1 MLPTER
7 LAQPLTLPGGAV
19 LPNRLAKSAMAEGMG
34 TDTGEPK
41 EGLVTLY
48 RRWGQGGAGLL
59 ITGNVM
65 IDRAARGEP
74 GDVVVEDEAHL
85 DMLARWAA
93 AAREGGAHAWVQLN
107 HPGRQSLSPEP
118 VAPSPVPM
126 RMGFGMFKTPRALT
140 ENEIEDVIARFGRTA
155 AIVKRAGFDG
165 VQIHGAHGYLVSQ
178 FLSPLTNL
186 RSDGWGGDAER
197 RRRFVL
203 AVVREVRRA
212 VGPGYPV
219 GIKLNSADFQR
230 GGFSEEE
237 SMAVLEALDAEGLD
251 AIEISGGTYESAA
264 MIGMTDRSRAR
275 EAYFQAYAERVRDR
289 LRAPLMV
296 TGGFRTLAGM
306 SQALESG
313 AVDLVGLAR
322 PLAVEP
328 DLPKRLIAGAATES
342 RLVPPRVGIK
352 DLDSLLQIIWYQA
365 QLKRMGHGRD
375 PDLRLSPW
383 WVLAEQA
390 LRLGPELFRPKR
402 S

>member
-1 MLPTER
+1 MQPTER
-7 LAQPLTLPGGAV
+7 LAQPLTLPGGGTI
-19 LPNRLAKSAMAEGMG
+19 PNRLAKSAMAEGMG
-34 TDTGEPK
+34 TATGEPT
-41 EGLVTLY
+41 EALVSLY
-48 RRWGQGGAGLL
+48 RRWGRGGTGLL
-59 ITGNVM
+59 ITGNIM

-74 GDVVVEDEAHL
+74 GDVIVEDEAHL
-85 DMLARWAA
+85 DRLSRWAA
-93 AAREGGAHAWVQLN
+93 ATSEGGAHGWVQLN

-140 ENEIEDVIARFGRTA
+140 DAEIEEVIARFGRAA
-155 AIVKRAGFDG
+155 AIVKRAGFNG
-165 VQIHGAHGYLVSQ
+165 VQIHGAHGYLISQ

-186 RSDGWGGDAER
+186 RTDSWGGDAER

-212 VGPGYPV
+212 VGPGFPV

-251 AIEISGGTYESAA
+251 LIEISGGTYESAA
-264 MIGMTDRSRAR
+264 MMGMTDRTRAR

-289 LRAPLMV
+289 LGAPLMV
-296 TGGFRTLAGM
+296 TGGFRTIAGM
-306 SQALESG
+306 NQALESG
-313 AVDLVGLAR
+313 AVDLIGLAR

-328 DLPKRLIAGAATES
+328 DLPARLLAGTATES

-352 DLDSLLQIIWYQA
+352 DLDSLLQIVWYQA
-365 QLKRMGHGRD
+365 QLQRIGQGRE
-375 PDLRLSPW
+375 PDMRLSPW

-402 S
+402 G